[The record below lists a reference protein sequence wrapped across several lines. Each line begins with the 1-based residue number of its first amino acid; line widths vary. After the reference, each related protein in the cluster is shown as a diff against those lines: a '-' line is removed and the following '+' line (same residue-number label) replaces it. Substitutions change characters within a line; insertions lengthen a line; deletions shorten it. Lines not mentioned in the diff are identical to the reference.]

1 MSLDVTLP
9 MAAFGIG
16 TFQMYQTFN
25 KIKKTGDLSGH
36 KRNYVILSIIAS
48 VFWFIYQFRRSGAN
62 FTLAY
67 TTLGL
72 ALEIYI
78 LREILIKGKK
88 DD

>member
-1 MSLDVTLP
+1 MSLDITLP

-36 KRNYVILSIIAS
+36 KRNYVILSIVAS
-48 VFWFIYQFRRSGAN
+48 VFWFIYQLRRSGAN

-78 LREILIKGKK
+78 LREILRSGKK
-88 DD
+88 D

>member
-1 MSLDVTLP
+1 MSLDITLP

-36 KRNYVILSIIAS
+36 KRNYVILSIVAS
-48 VFWFIYQFRRSGAN
+48 VFWFIYQLRRSGAN

-78 LREILIKGKK
+78 LHEILRSGKK
-88 DD
+88 D

>member
-1 MSLDVTLP
+1 MSLDITLP

-36 KRNYVILSIIAS
+36 KLNYVILSIVAS
-48 VFWFIYQFRRSGAN
+48 VFWFIYQLRRSGAN

-78 LREILIKGKK
+78 LREIIRSGKK
-88 DD
+88 D

>member
-1 MSLDVTLP
+1 MSLDITLP
-9 MAAFGIG
+9 VAAFGIG

-25 KIKKTGDLSGH
+25 KIKTTGDLSGH

-48 VFWFIYQFRRSGAN
+48 VFWFIYQIRRSGAN

>member
-1 MSLDVTLP
+1 MSLDITLP

-36 KRNYVILSIIAS
+36 KLNYVILSIVAS
-48 VFWFIYQFRRSGAN
+48 VFWFIYQLRRSGAN

-78 LREILIKGKK
+78 LREILRSGKK
-88 DD
+88 D

>member
-1 MSLDVTLP
+1 MSLDITLP

-48 VFWFIYQFRRSGAN
+48 LFLVDLSIQALRCEFYTRIYDAWSR
-62 FTLAY
+62 
-67 TTLGL
+67 LGNL
-72 ALEIYI
+72 YSS
-78 LREILIKGKK
+78 
-88 DD
+88 